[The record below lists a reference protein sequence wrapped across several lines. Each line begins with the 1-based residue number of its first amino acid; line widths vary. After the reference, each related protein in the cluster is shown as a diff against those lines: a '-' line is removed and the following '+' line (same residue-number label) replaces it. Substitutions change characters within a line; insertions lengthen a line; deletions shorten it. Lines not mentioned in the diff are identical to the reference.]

1 VRAFQVREK
10 ALDLFST
17 DNHRARVFTAVDT
30 VFDPLNFGARPYL
43 ADFAVYEHVVRFAPI
58 ALALQRAAVFI
69 VNSLGP
75 QERFQQ
81 RLRPE
86 VGEPRLSPGLIGRK
100 DIAGPAVDSAV

>member
-10 ALDLFST
+10 SLDLFST
-17 DNHRARVFTAVDT
+17 DNHRARVFTAVDAM
-30 VFDPLNFGARPYL
+30 FDLLNLGARPYP

-58 ALALQRAAVFI
+58 ALELQRAAVFI
-69 VNSLGP
+69 VNALGP
-75 QERFQQ
+75 QVRFQQ